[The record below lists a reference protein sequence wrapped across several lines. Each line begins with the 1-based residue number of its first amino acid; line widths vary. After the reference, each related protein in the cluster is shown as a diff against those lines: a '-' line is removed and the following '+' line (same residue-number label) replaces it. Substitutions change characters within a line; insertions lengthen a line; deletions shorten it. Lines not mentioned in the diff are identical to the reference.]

1 MQIFFMILLLM
12 KLAKERKFID
22 IINSIY
28 EKFTANNILKRKT
41 NFFPTKERKK
51 IKVSTFI
58 TTIQHCT
65 RSSSQTY

>member
-1 MQIFFMILLLM
+1 MILLLM
-12 KLAKERKFID
+12 KLTKERKFID

-41 NFFPTKERKK
+41 NFVPTKERKK